1 MCTQT
6 TVSRSGRCSRHQL
19 HSSGVLWRPLVS
31 TVSFSAVARLLARE
45 QLPRHL
51 LHENLL
57 LAPQRKRSGAPDPV
71 CEANMKHTVWVKRVR
86 FFCVPAVSP
95 SVHARSARVGT
106 GERESG
112 RDRGQQLV
120 VRGLLRSPTGK
131 LDMRVARIPPIGA
144 WSRYLK
150 GTSAHVALELTH
162 VEPVDQRSG
171 TRKADEVW
179 HFWERPGQRHD
190 ALKRVAQTPACRLLF
205 LVGVK
210 HVGATTATRMRKAP

>member
-1 MCTQT
+1 MTRSWTNIGLLACRRVVCDTVCTQT

-106 GERESG
+106 GEHESG
-112 RDRGQQLV
+112 RDWGQQFV
-120 VRGLLRSPTGK
+120 VQSPQEHHNTLHAPCPTSTTTRDNMLRS
-131 LDMRVARIPPIGA
+131 L
-144 WSRYLK
+144 S
-150 GTSAHVALELTH
+150 
-162 VEPVDQRSG
+162 
-171 TRKADEVW
+171 
-179 HFWERPGQRHD
+179 
-190 ALKRVAQTPACRLLF
+190 
-205 LVGVK
+205 
-210 HVGATTATRMRKAP
+210 

>member
-6 TVSRSGRCSRHQL
+6 TISRSGGCSRHRL
-19 HSSGVLWRPLVS
+19 HSSGVLWRPPVS

-57 LAPQRKRSGAPDPV
+57 LAPQRKRSGAPDLV

-95 SVHARSARVGT
+95 SVHARSARMGT
-106 GERESG
+106 GEHESG

-131 LDMRVARIPPIGA
+131 LDIRVARNAP
-144 WSRYLK
+144 
-150 GTSAHVALELTH
+150 
-162 VEPVDQRSG
+162 
-171 TRKADEVW
+171 
-179 HFWERPGQRHD
+179 
-190 ALKRVAQTPACRLLF
+190 
-205 LVGVK
+205 
-210 HVGATTATRMRKAP
+210 VGARAWNLK

>member
-57 LAPQRKRSGAPDPV
+57 LAPQRKRSGAPDLV

-95 SVHARSARVGT
+95 SVHARSARMGT
-106 GERESG
+106 GEHESE
-112 RDRGQQLV
+112 RDTDRGQQLV
-120 VRGLLRSPTGK
+120 VRGLLRSPSPRPHNEPHCSVLSPRTNNEHPSFLHALVHSTRHGQLVPAK
-131 LDMRVARIPPIGA
+131 LPPPLMGA
-144 WSRYLK
+144 
-150 GTSAHVALELTH
+150 AH
-162 VEPVDQRSG
+162 
-171 TRKADEVW
+171 K
-179 HFWERPGQRHD
+179 RP
-190 ALKRVAQTPACRLLF
+190 A
-205 LVGVK
+205 VG
-210 HVGATTATRMRKAP
+210 MP

>member
-6 TVSRSGRCSRHQL
+6 TISRSGGCSRHRL
-19 HSSGVLWRPLVS
+19 HSSGVLWRPPVS

-57 LAPQRKRSGAPDPV
+57 LAPQRKRSGAPDLV

-95 SVHARSARVGT
+95 SVHARSARMGT
-106 GERESG
+106 GEHESG

-120 VRGLLRSPTGK
+120 VRGLLRSPKGK
-131 LDMRVARIPPIGA
+131 LECFVLLATHTHTPIA
-144 WSRYLK
+144 HR
-150 GTSAHVALELTH
+150 SAC
-162 VEPVDQRSG
+162 VD
-171 TRKADEVW
+171 D
-179 HFWERPGQRHD
+179 
-190 ALKRVAQTPACRLLF
+190 L
-205 LVGVK
+205 
-210 HVGATTATRMRKAP
+210 